1 MYLFAQLKIQDT
13 FGASMQ
19 TYSWVNVLP
28 LTVPVI
34 SRDQSMCIEKRSC
47 KVLNHTMF

>member
-1 MYLFAQLKIQDT
+1 MYLFAKLKIQAT

-19 TYSWVNVLP
+19 TCSWVNVLP

-34 SRDQSMCIEKRSC
+34 SRDQSMCIKKAHVKC
-47 KVLNHTMF
+47 